1 MGDSKHDAIDF
12 EELFDS
18 SSGMIFNLGMRL
30 FRNEEDAL
38 DFAQDAYM
46 RAYDK
51 LDSYRG
57 EARPSTWLYSLALNL
72 GLNRLKKQ
80 KRLKLKE
87 LPEDQSWTIEDLES
101 GEDDPLEKLTD
112 SEMESIV
119 REELNQLADVYR
131 IPLILY
137 YFDRLAYRDI
147 AERLG
152 IKEGT
157 LKSYLHR
164 GKVILRERLLRREVE
179 TT

>member
-1 MGDSKHDAIDF
+1 VGDSKPEAIDF
-12 EELFDS
+12 EELFDNS
-18 SSGMIFNLGMRL
+18 SSMIYNLGMRL

-38 DFAQDAYM
+38 DFAQDAFL
-46 RAYDK
+46 RAYDR
-51 LDSYRG
+51 LDSFRG

-101 GEDDPLEKLTD
+101 GEEDPLEQLTD
-112 SEMESIV
+112 SEMEAIV
-119 REELNQLADVYR
+119 REELSQLSDVYR

-147 AERLG
+147 ADRLG

-164 GKVILRERLLRREVE
+164 AKVILRERLVRREVE
-179 TT
+179 TK

>member
-1 MGDSKHDAIDF
+1 MGDPKAEALDF

-18 SSGMIFNLGMRL
+18 TQSMIYNLGMRL

-38 DFAQDAYM
+38 DFAQEAYL

-51 LDSYRG
+51 LDSFRG

-87 LPEDQSWTIEDLES
+87 LPEDQSWTIDDLES
-101 GEDDPLEKLTD
+101 DASDPLEKLTD

-131 IPLILY
+131 VPLILY
-137 YFDRLAYRDI
+137 YFDRLPYRDI

-164 GKVILRERLLRREVE
+164 GKTVLRERLLRRDVE
-179 TT
+179 T

>member
-1 MGDSKHDAIDF
+1 
-12 EELFDS
+12 
-18 SSGMIFNLGMRL
+18 MIYNLGMRL

-38 DFAQDAYM
+38 DFAQDAFL
-46 RAYDK
+46 RAYDR
-51 LDSYRG
+51 LDSFRG

-101 GEDDPLEKLTD
+101 GEEDPLEQLTD
-112 SEMESIV
+112 SEMEAIV
-119 REELNQLADVYR
+119 REELSQLSDVYR

-147 AERLG
+147 ADRLG

-164 GKVILRERLLRREVE
+164 AKVILRERLVRREVE
-179 TT
+179 TK

>member
-1 MGDSKHDAIDF
+1 MGDSKPESVDF

-18 SSGMIFNLGMRL
+18 TSSMIYNLGMRL

-38 DFAQDAYM
+38 DFAQDAYL
-46 RAYDK
+46 RAYDR
-51 LDSYRG
+51 LDSFRG
-57 EARPSTWLYSLALNL
+57 ESRPSTWLYSLALNL

-80 KRLKLKE
+80 KRLKLKD
-87 LPEDQSWTIEDLES
+87 LPEDESWTIDDLAS

-119 REELNQLADVYR
+119 REELNQLADAYR

-137 YFDRLAYRDI
+137 YFDRLAYKDI
-147 AERLG
+147 ADRLG

-164 GKVILRERLLRREVE
+164 GKVVLRERLLRREIE
-179 TT
+179 TL